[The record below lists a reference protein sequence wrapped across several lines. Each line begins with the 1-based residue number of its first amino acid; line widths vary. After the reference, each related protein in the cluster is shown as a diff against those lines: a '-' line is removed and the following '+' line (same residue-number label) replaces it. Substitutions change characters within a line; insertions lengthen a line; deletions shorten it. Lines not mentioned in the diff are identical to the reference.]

1 MESCVRG
8 AATLQFILIFLS
20 PPSQMSKYPS
30 TLRVQMK
37 NRLYPIIKEFD
48 DEQIRRL
55 AEATMNSVAAA
66 VAVANPSSQKI
77 NRFIKHA
84 ISPRLAVDDLS
95 RAVGAAIAAV
105 DLTIPQWPRFV
116 LGDHFLGFFDD
127 KAGDEDG
134 ARGAG
139 GGVGGIRDGAMLSK
153 RSPGFRKLLDKLA
166 EGLGCYF
173 KQHIISYG
181 KPQMRFEG
189 GTGPAD
195 KDAEN
200 AQVEF
205 GQEKVEKTKLVDAEH
220 VDSCDVQILLVNL
233 IKSKEKHENLW
244 HRGNDDLY
252 RKINALIRLRT
263 ALVHYTSGGVD
274 KHGKVFQDLESDECA
289 NSVGPYC
296 DAAVYVLRRVQ
307 RSKFGKGVSADLNR
321 VIIELAKIKE
331 QMLDRETCIAKSSPG
346 GGCRDAPDAITYLNG
361 VLRHHEDVRMQN
373 RFARFIVRSITSR
386 IDILEP
392 FTKSERFARP
402 PHAWLDFLIRSTTAV
417 PLFVV
422 RDTIETSLRAAGEL
436 VPGEATIGDLQ
447 EAVRPVIET
456 VHGSICGL
464 PPWSTVPT
472 ARDLVIT
479 RGKPTMVSAPVGGVG
494 GGVDGGGGGGGNG
507 NGGTHPFLNGNTV
520 KVVLRSEGRPPAV
533 RDDMKDGLHLKTFK
547 VAAAAASTFTLQTVE
562 VDDDGKHADVDSSG
576 FAGDAASVTTKSI
589 ELVRSDHAADH
600 EGEFDDNDLQ
610 THCEETLKTYAEGL
624 LLPTGEAGTIKQ
636 PSEMPLIHSVGD
648 AGQHSLVVDC
658 VFSPPF
664 GGGVKVYYHIQA
676 KGGDGPPLRIGTVG
690 LKKVPPESAYLGFR
704 LNRPTAS
711 VVAYSGWS
719 ERESSVG
726 FHAQCTLK
734 LNDGQNEVQVANHFV
749 REEPPLLEQVAFDR
763 GTKLP
768 LVLECAG
775 EFFATA
781 LTLPPNTNTGDKL
794 TLQRKEHTVERLRRM
809 LPQGGLSYALTL
821 PIVPTAG
828 AGKSPQPGLPGA
840 PPHIQVQEGLKR
852 AQKVVEK
859 WEMKKQKAKTGL
871 LSEGNEATL
880 HNARAFS
887 CSAETFLA
895 AAEAQGILPQVDQR
909 DVAAAVATIDLNAVV
924 IEEEKPEEKGDDD
937 NDSTEAIEGGSRD
950 ESGASVNTERD
961 PSDPGAPVKEETDG
975 GNMKKE
981 LKRLEKH
988 ERQGAVLE
996 QKKMNKEDLNEAQMK
1011 KLGKLEG
1018 WRMAIISVKAAIKDI
1033 LDECGGEEE
1042 KTEVAAKG
1050 GP

>member
-1 MESCVRG
+1 
-8 AATLQFILIFLS
+8 
-20 PPSQMSKYPS
+20 
-30 TLRVQMK
+30 MK
-37 NRLYPIIKEFD
+37 NRLYPIVKEFD

-66 VAVANPSSQKI
+66 MAVGDSSSHKI

-84 ISPRLAVDDLS
+84 ISPRLSADDLPPAAFVAITEADL
-95 RAVGAAIAAV
+95 AV
-105 DLTIPQWPRFV
+105 PRWPRFV
-116 LGDHFLGFFDD
+116 LSDHFLGFVD
-127 KAGDEDG
+127 DG
-134 ARGAG
+134 ADEGASG
-139 GGVGGIRDGAMLSK
+139 GIVGIRDGAMVSK
-153 RSPGFRKLLDKLA
+153 RSLGFRKLLDKLA
-166 EGLGCYF
+166 EGLHCYF
-173 KQHIISYG
+173 KQHTIVYG
-181 KPQMRFEG
+181 KPETEFEVG
-189 GTGPAD
+189 IGAD
-195 KDAEN
+195 KDAED
-200 AQVEF
+200 AQTDF
-205 GQEKVEKTKLVDAEH
+205 GQDDAEKIKLVDAEN
-220 VDSCDVQILLVNL
+220 VDFCDVQTLLKNL
-233 IKSKEKHENLW
+233 KFERKKHPGLW
-244 HRGNDDLY
+244 RRGNDDLY
-252 RKINALIRLRT
+252 DNFNTLIHLRT
-263 ALVHYTSGGVD
+263 ILVHYTSGGV
-274 KHGKVFQDLESDECA
+274 GKKGEIFQDLESDECA

-307 RSKFGKGVSADLNR
+307 RSRFGAGVSADLNR

-331 QMLDRETCIAKSSPG
+331 QMLDRESYITKSSPG
-346 GGCRDAPDAITYLNG
+346 GGSRDAPDAVIYLNG
-361 VLRHHEDVRMQN
+361 VLRHHEDIRMRN

-392 FTKSERFARP
+392 FTKSERFARR

-422 RDTIETSLRAAGEL
+422 RDTIETSLRTAGEL

-447 EAVRPVIET
+447 DAVRPVIET

-464 PPWSTVPT
+464 PPWSTVPI

-479 RGKPTMVSAPVGGVG
+479 RGKATMVSAPVGGVG
-494 GGVDGGGGGGGNG
+494 GGGGGGGNG
-507 NGGTHPFLNGNTV
+507 NGGTHPFLDGNTV

-533 RDDMKDGLHLKTFK
+533 KDDMKDGLHLKTFK

-589 ELVRSDHAADH
+589 ELVRSDHAVDH

-610 THCEETLKTYAEGL
+610 TRCEEMLKTYAEEL

-636 PSEMPLIHSVGD
+636 PSEMPLIYSVGD

-676 KGGDGPPLRIGTVG
+676 EGGDGPPLRIGTVG

-704 LNRPTAS
+704 PNRPTAS

-719 ERESSVG
+719 ERERSVG

-734 LNDGQNEVQVANHFV
+734 LNDDQHEVRVANHFV

-809 LPQGGLSYALTL
+809 LPREGVSYALNL
-821 PIVPTAG
+821 PVVPTAG

-840 PPHIQVQEGLKR
+840 PPHIQVQAGLKR
-852 AQKVVEK
+852 AQKEVDSWK
-859 WEMKKQKAKTGL
+859 KKKQKAKTGL
-871 LSEGNEATL
+871 LSSGNEARL
-880 HNARAFS
+880 LNAVQF
-887 CSAETFLA
+887 CSMALKFLA

-909 DVAAAVATIDLNAVV
+909 DVAAAIATVDLNAVV
-924 IEEEKPEEKGDDD
+924 IEEEKPEEKGDGD
-937 NDSTEAIEGGSRD
+937 NDSTEATGGGSRD
-950 ESGASVNTERD
+950 ASGASVDTERD
-961 PSDPGAPVKEETDG
+961 PSDPGAPMKEETDE
-975 GNMKKE
+975 GNLKKE

-988 ERQGAVLE
+988 ERQGAALE
-996 QKKMNKEDLNEAQMK
+996 QKRKDKVALNEAQME

-1018 WRMAIISVKAAIKDI
+1018 WRMAIISVKAAIQAI
-1033 LDECGGEEE
+1033 LDECGAGGGGDGEEE